1 MKRMSVSPF
10 DWKMAVRSIVHS
22 YSVGF
27 VALDRS
33 GMVGSRPVGSGTLVE
48 FSGIRGVVTA
58 AHVAE
63 YICGMQEV
71 GLLLFSPGKTA
82 EALSLKGEVLDAT
95 YVRGP
100 SYGPEGPDLA
110 FLRLPQEVEDRVA
123 ATKAFF
129 NSAVRWHRPQ
139 GRNDQEQLFVLTG
152 LLAEAAIDHGIV
164 GGSHKSEQ
172 SAIIATGRLADH
184 RKDQSGVDLLDF
196 HRDQDPDNPPP
207 DSYGGV
213 SGGGLWRVRDEEL
226 GNTLIGVAYYEN
238 EADQTGHRVIKCH
251 WPLSVHEVLYLAVLD
266 KYDPEQA
273 AAHRAAEAHLSSGS
287 QPDDKNV
294 GADPG

>member
-1 MKRMSVSPF
+1 MSTSAF
-10 DWKMAVRSIVHS
+10 DWKKAIRGIVHN

-33 GMVGSRPVGSGTLVE
+33 GTLGSRPAGSGTLVE
-48 FSGIRGVVTA
+48 FNGFRGIVTA

-63 YICGMQEV
+63 AICAMREV
-71 GLLLFSPGKTA
+71 GLVLFSPGRTA
-82 EALSLKGEVLDAT
+82 EALSLKGEALDAT

-100 SYGPEGPDLA
+100 SYGPGGPDLA
-110 FLRLPQEVEDRVA
+110 FVRLPQEVEDRVA
-123 ATKAFF
+123 ASKAFF

-139 GRNDQEQLFVLTG
+139 GSNDQEQLFVLTG
-152 LLAEAAIDHGIV
+152 LLAEAVVDHGIV
-164 GGSHKSEQ
+164 DGSHKSEQ

-184 RKDQSGVDLLDF
+184 QKDQSGVDMLDF

-207 DSYGGV
+207 GTYGGV

-226 GNTLIGVAYYEN
+226 GTTLIGVAYYEN
-238 EADQTGHRVIKCH
+238 EADQAGHRVIKCH
-251 WPLSVHEVLYLAVLD
+251 GPLSVHEVLYLAVLD
-266 KYDPEQA
+266 KYDAEQA
-273 AAHRAAEAHLSSGS
+273 AAHRAAEAQLSSGS
-287 QPDDKNV
+287 QPDSKNV